1 MNITIKTITQTIRMN
16 TNKTTTIINK
26 KINIIIIMNTT
37 TIINMIN
44 KTSKTIITIIIIY
57 IILDNQ
63 LSIKVMDKMV
73 QTIR

>member
-1 MNITIKTITQTIRMN
+1 MNITIKTTIQTIRMN
-16 TNKTTTIINK
+16 TNKTTTIINT

-44 KTSKTIITIIIIY
+44 KTSKTIIRIIIIY

-63 LSIKVMDKMV
+63 LSIKVMGNMV
-73 QTIR
+73 QIIR